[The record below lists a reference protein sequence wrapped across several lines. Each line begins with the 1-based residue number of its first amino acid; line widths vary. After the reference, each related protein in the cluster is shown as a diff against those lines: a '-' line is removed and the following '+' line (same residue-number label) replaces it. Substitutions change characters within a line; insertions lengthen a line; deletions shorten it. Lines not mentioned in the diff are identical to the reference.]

1 MRPAVM
7 RHGVVTCHDAGAGN
21 PANASL
27 TLGLV
32 QCVYNLKAVLE
43 VKFHRPEMSQL
54 DRLMSQLDPTY
65 LLGQPNVLG
74 YACRRK
80 PQKCLL

>member
-7 RHGVVTCHDAGAGN
+7 RHGVVTCHGVGAGN

-32 QCVYNLKAVLE
+32 QCVYNIMPVFA
-43 VKFHRPEMSQL
+43 VKFHRREMSQH
-54 DRLMSQLDPTY
+54 DRLMSQLEPTT
-65 LLGQPNVLG
+65 G
-74 YACRRK
+74 
-80 PQKCLL
+80 

>member
-7 RHGVVTCHDAGAGN
+7 RHGVVTCHGVGAGN

-32 QCVYNLKAVLE
+32 QCVCNLMLVFA
-43 VKFHRPEMSQL
+43 VKFHRREMS
-54 DRLMSQLDPTY
+54 
-65 LLGQPNVLG
+65 
-74 YACRRK
+74 
-80 PQKCLL
+80 